1 MADDPTQRLDE
12 ARRLLDGG
20 DPDAATRIADTLT
33 GHPDPDVSGD
43 AWLIIGT
50 ARYRTDDEPGALE
63 AWRSAAARVGGARG
77 SAGAAWPSSS
87 CATVTSTAPSSAYRE
102 ADRRAP
108 PAERG
113 AIANRIAWLLKET
126 GHDFAARRQ
135 FNRAR
140 GAYATHVPF
149 VTYTIIAIC
158 VVLFVIDAV
167 LTQRRRR
174 SAAASSAAGRARS
187 ARRTSS
193 TPSPSRAGEWW
204 RIFTSAFIHL
214 GPIHLAFNM
223 LVLYQY
229 GSLVERMYG
238 PIEYAVIYLLCA
250 AGGSVL
256 TILVDPV
263 QSAAGA
269 SGAIFG
275 LVGLL
280 FVVSR
285 RHHAVLGREARM
297 MVAGIGGFVVYLL
310 IFTFLVPGISW
321 TGHIGG
327 LLVGAVLGFF
337 LPPTGVATLSGMW
350 RTPRGET
357 LDAVDAARP
366 ARGGLRRRRV
376 GARRRVVRRRRS
388 PLPLIR
394 PAVRA
399 RRVRSWPACA
409 STTTPD
415 PAPADPRRGDRRP
428 RPPPHERR
436 RNRVRRVRGSCRAA
450 ERRRASWSSPTSAG
464 SIRTT
469 RS

>member
-12 ARRLLDGG
+12 ARGLLDSG
-20 DPDAATRIADTLT
+20 DPEAANRIAASLAA
-33 GHPDPDVSGD
+33 HPDPELAGE
-43 AWLIIGT
+43 AWLVVGT
-50 ARYRTDDEPGALE
+50 ARYRTDDEAGALA
-63 AWRSAAARVGGARG
+63 AWRAAAAAGGRNAWLGWRSVAEQLVRDG
-77 SAGAAWPSSS
+77 DIEGAID
-87 CATVTSTAPSSAYRE
+87 AYRE

-140 GAYATHVPF
+140 GAYATHVPI
-149 VTYTIIAIC
+149 VTYGIIAIC
-158 VVLFVIDAV
+158 VALFVADAI
-167 LTQRRRR
+167 LTNG
-174 SAAASSAAGRARS
+174 ATLGGGLFGGGVGPIGEANLIFAPLVA
-187 ARRTSS
+187 
-193 TPSPSRAGEWW
+193 AGEWW

-214 GPIHLAFNM
+214 GPVHLAFNM
-223 LVLYQY
+223 IVLYQY
-229 GSLVERMYG
+229 GSLVERIYG
-238 PIEYAVIYLLCA
+238 PIEYTLIYLLCA

-256 TILVDPV
+256 TILVDPG

-310 IFTFLVPGISW
+310 IFTFVFPGISW

-327 LLVGAVLGFF
+327 LVVGAVLGFF

-350 RTPRGET
+350 RTAAGER
-357 LDAVDAARP
+357 LHGAMPPALRAAVYLAVAAVLAAGSFVAVDRFI
-366 ARGGLRRRRV
+366 G
-376 GARRRVVRRRRS
+376 
-388 PLPLIR
+388 
-394 PAVRA
+394 
-399 RRVRSWPACA
+399 
-409 STTTPD
+409 
-415 PAPADPRRGDRRP
+415 
-428 RPPPHERR
+428 
-436 RNRVRRVRGSCRAA
+436 
-450 ERRRASWSSPTSAG
+450 
-464 SIRTT
+464 
-469 RS
+469 